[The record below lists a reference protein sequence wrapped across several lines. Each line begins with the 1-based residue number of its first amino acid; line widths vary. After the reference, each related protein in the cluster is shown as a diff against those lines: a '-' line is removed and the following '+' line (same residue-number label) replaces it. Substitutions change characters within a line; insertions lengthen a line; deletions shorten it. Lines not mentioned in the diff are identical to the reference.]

1 MTFALCFGQVANIC
15 TPTQADSSQR
25 NPVPIEPMETFCKW
39 VSDVHVHMFYLSCF
53 LVPLK
58 KIAVHFSKTIPER
71 VMGISFFLITL
82 ITFFLLKSPQKCK
95 KSVNK

>member
-39 VSDVHVHMFYLSCF
+39 VTDVLRFRTTLMPTIHRLPLGLPHFFYLDPF
-53 LVPLK
+53 TQ
-58 KIAVHFSKTIPER
+58 A
-71 VMGISFFLITL
+71 M
-82 ITFFLLKSPQKCK
+82 TFIL
-95 KSVNK
+95 